1 MELYLV
7 ASFFAVKSNAPINI
21 IQSPNKYLLST
32 RVPYNELDSGD
43 LDVNKTAK
51 ISSLSVHE
59 VLEIISNKAKM
70 NISFQIL
77 ICIMR
82 EKEEKEK
89 RRKWLTSD
97 GQEGLSEDISNQ
109 LGPKGWQGGR
119 LQRFREH
126 LSRGDS

>member
-51 ISSLSVHE
+51 IDLLTRAVTLSDKI
-59 VLEIISNKAKM
+59 LKLQAK
-70 NISFQIL
+70 FYL
-77 ICIMR
+77 
-82 EKEEKEK
+82 
-89 RRKWLTSD
+89 
-97 GQEGLSEDISNQ
+97 
-109 LGPKGWQGGR
+109 
-119 LQRFREH
+119 
-126 LSRGDS
+126 

>member
-43 LDVNKTAK
+43 LDVNKTVK
-51 ISSLSVHE
+51 ISSLRVHE
-59 VLEIISNKAKM
+59 VLEEIISKKAKM

-82 EKEEKEK
+82 EKEKEK

-109 LGPKGWQGGR
+109 LGPKGWQVAKV
-119 LQRFREH
+119 
-126 LSRGDS
+126 

>member
-1 MELYLV
+1 M

-89 RRKWLTSD
+89 RRK
-97 GQEGLSEDISNQ
+97 
-109 LGPKGWQGGR
+109 
-119 LQRFREH
+119 
-126 LSRGDS
+126 